1 MLIFGE
7 TLRIILWPQQALEDS
22 INNTLWGGR
31 GASLF
36 LVILLTPTATLFDPL
51 TAPHSPRHRQVCYD
65 KIAQLWTAFGK
76 LLISGRCADVS
87 PVGLPSSSRSEPCTV
102 PALVPDGDQH
112 PPLWEMDAASV
123 HTCSINIYGES
134 KRRPLAENCPAL
146 ELRGR
151 VSWFIIRAEV
161 ISDLILCIVGFFF
174 SPRVFSRHVINF

>member
-7 TLRIILWPQQALEDS
+7 TLRILWPQQALEDS
-22 INNTLWGGR
+22 INNTLCMGG
-31 GASLF
+31 GGGKLIFSHSSH
-36 LVILLTPTATLFDPL
+36 TATLFDPL
-51 TAPHSPRHRQVCYD
+51 TAPYSPRHRQVCYD

-76 LLISGRCADVS
+76 LLISGRCTDVS

-102 PALVPDGDQH
+102 PALVPDDDQH
-112 PPLWEMDAASV
+112 PPLWKMDAADV

-151 VSWFIIRAEV
+151 VSWFIIRAEI
-161 ISDLILCIVGFFF
+161 ISDLILCTQHCFFF
-174 SPRVFSRHVINF
+174 SPPAFFTACY

>member
-1 MLIFGE
+1 MGKHWGFYGPSRPE
-7 TLRIILWPQQALEDS
+7 RIVTRYVWV
-22 INNTLWGGR
+22 GR

-36 LVILLTPTATLFDPL
+36 LVILLTPTTTLFDPL

-65 KIAQLWTAFGK
+65 KIAQRWTAFGK

-102 PALVPDGDQH
+102 PALVPDDDQH
-112 PPLWEMDAASV
+112 PPLWKMDAADV

-161 ISDLILCIVGFFF
+161 ISDLILLRAALFFLFF